1 MLLERMH
8 EYHEE
13 ENSAVRPEARSYN
26 LVLAYY
32 SRSREPDAPYRAE
45 YLLNQMV
52 AHFRDGNLEL
62 CPSSFA
68 FTSVIE
74 KYAKVNHHDAGRN
87 ADRLLKLI
95 RTLNSE
101 HGASKLIVD
110 TNLMN
115 SVIFAWASCGDEN
128 AAEKAE
134 MYLNEME
141 SAYRNGSV
149 ALRPDTK
156 TYWTVLSAWAKS
168 SCPEKFRRALAILR
182 RMELQ
187 QQEGNQDVCVDEHA
201 RSLVIN
207 ACGFSN
213 TYSDADVEA
222 FYVACTI
229 FDEILDAD
237 ASKYPSS
244 LTFAW
249 FIQSC
254 GRLRVPDPEKQ
265 SQIERAFRLCCKAG
279 RVNEFVLHRL
289 RGATSESFYLRLLGP
304 VAGSQ
309 TTTHGQRSAIKHVP
323 QSWKRNASATR

>member
-1 MLLERMH
+1 MH

-13 ENSAVRPEARSYN
+13 ENSAFRPEARSYN
-26 LVLAYY
+26 LLLAYY

-52 AHFRDGNLEL
+52 AHAKDGNLEL
-62 CPSSFA
+62 CPSLFA

-74 KYAKVNHHDAGRN
+74 KYAKVNHPDAGHN

-134 MYLNEME
+134 MYLDEME
-141 SAYRNGSV
+141 SAHRNGSV

-213 TYSDADVEA
+213 TYSDTDAEA
-222 FYVACTI
+222 FSVACTI

-237 ASKYPSS
+237 PSKYPSS

-254 GRLRVPDPEKQ
+254 GRLRVPDADKQ
-265 SQIERAFRLCCKAG
+265 AQIERAFLLCCKVG

-289 RGATSESFYLRLLGP
+289 RGATSESFYQKLVGP
-304 VAGSQ
+304 ANGTQRPVPR
-309 TTTHGQRSAIKHVP
+309 HRSALKYVP
-323 QSWKRNASATR
+323 RSWKRNANSTR